1 MRRRRRLAQHL
12 AGAPEFAD
20 AEHEPIP
27 LLELERRQRVRGS
40 GGTVIHGKTIGK
52 TMD

>member
-20 AEHEPIP
+20 AEHEPI
-27 LLELERRQRVRGS
+27 LELERRQRVRGS